1 MPGALCHVG
10 SEGDIKHY
18 ENAKGLRNLQ
28 SSFFVLHRVLHY
40 VRQANIIESED
51 NIVHTYVRYATTRFL
66 LKEKKHVCQQ
76 IIEKNR

>member
-28 SSFFVLHRVLHY
+28 SSFFVLYSMAIRVVEFSNGGY
-40 VRQANIIESED
+40 KIRKIFA
-51 NIVHTYVRYATTRFL
+51 
-66 LKEKKHVCQQ
+66 
-76 IIEKNR
+76 

>member
-1 MPGALCHVG
+1 MPEALWHVG

-28 SSFFVLHRVLHY
+28 SSFFVLYRVLHY

-66 LKEKKHVCQQ
+66 LKEKKHVCQ
-76 IIEKNR
+76 